1 MKKILL
7 FTALA
12 ATLLAGCAQKTKWT
26 AEQRE
31 AVREMLRE
39 WRRMVYLS
47 DMSDTEF
54 VIFTDNVADLIEV
67 EYPSYTEFVAMPM
80 VGDSVQVVL
89 VSAIVADIQANMRN
103 MRHLMPYD
111 RMVREG
117 VLPSGL
123 TREQQMSFY
132 TCMASSVNK
141 AYGSL
146 NAFVWSL
153 VNSVPDTNGL
163 LAKAQAQ
170 CAAPYWDVEVI
181 TVEEVN

>member
-1 MKKILL
+1 MDCRP
-7 FTALA
+7 A
-12 ATLLAGCAQKTKWT
+12 C
-26 AEQRE
+26 
-31 AVREMLRE
+31 AVREMLPE
-39 WRRMVYLS
+39 WRRMVHLS
-47 DMSDTEF
+47 NVPHRVCDF
-54 VIFTDNVADLIEV
+54 HDNVADLIEV

-153 VNSVPDTNGL
+153 VNSVPVQRRLPRRRLNAL
-163 LAKAQAQ
+163 
-170 CAAPYWDVEVI
+170 PYWRLEVI
-181 TVEEVN
+181 TVERY

>member
-89 VSAIVADIQANMRN
+89 VTAIVADIQANMRN
-103 MRHLMPYD
+103 M
-111 RMVREG
+111 
-117 VLPSGL
+117 
-123 TREQQMSFY
+123 
-132 TCMASSVNK
+132 
-141 AYGSL
+141 
-146 NAFVWSL
+146 
-153 VNSVPDTNGL
+153 
-163 LAKAQAQ
+163 
-170 CAAPYWDVEVI
+170 
-181 TVEEVN
+181 